1 MKTQTS
7 SSKHSFIKCLILR
20 SCFRALVDLLN
31 QCEDYTGIIASS
43 AIFELVHRDKVDLKR
58 LTDVCV
64 LPRVLDLIVSCNYPA
79 YRRAAKQFLLKW
91 AKYITTSNSGRR
103 NTNKTIKET
112 IKTLAHSL
120 TMNIT
125 SISEI
130 AINVIWILLPL
141 NQNYK
146 IIQGKEMLFINR
158 FNFFVLDSLDR
169 FEKMSMD
176 ATISENGRS
185 MCKEIVSYVRK
196 VDMEHRTRVQVFFTT
211 LGVCVVLK
219 FIKFI
224 K

>member
-1 MKTQTS
+1 M
-7 SSKHSFIKCLILR
+7 
-20 SCFRALVDLLN
+20 
-31 QCEDYTGIIASS
+31 
-43 AIFELVHRDKVDLKR
+43 DLKR
-58 LTDVCV
+58 LTEVCV
-64 LPRVLDLIVSCNYPA
+64 LPRVLDLIVTCNYPA

-112 IKTLAHSL
+112 IKTLTHSM
-120 TMNIT
+120 TKNIT

-146 IIQGKEMLFINR
+146 IIQGRNCDFCVFSIL
-158 FNFFVLDSLDR
+158 VLDSLDR